1 MADEL
6 LTKEEIGR
14 ELSPDDP
21 LSTRSVE
28 RYINIA
34 GVKPAVK
41 GGGAGRVAKFLRSD
55 VEKIK
60 AAYKA
65 AAEQR
70 ETQST
75 ALTAT
80 KPDMAR
86 LSLPSRIEVL
96 RPSGVPVEAKLF
108 LTIREA
114 SELSGLSQKEIRE
127 AIKGN
132 LLKSRRGKR
141 GALVVSREALNLWA
155 HTL

>member
-1 MADEL
+1 M

-21 LSTRSVE
+21 LSVRSVE

-65 AAEQR
+65 AAEVRDKQ
-70 ETQST
+70 TQ
-75 ALTAT
+75 ALAA
-80 KPDMAR
+80 PAMIAAQLAR
-86 LSLPSRIEVL
+86 LPLPAIIEAL
-96 RPSGVPVEAKLF
+96 RPSGVPVESKLF

-114 SELSGLSQKEIRE
+114 SMLSGLSQKEIRE

-132 LLKSRRGKR
+132 SLKSRRGKR

-155 HTL
+155 RML